1 MNSVKAA
8 REIEKICPFHE
19 LTPAN
24 QLLSDRL
31 DNEAYLVAKPGEVY
45 VVFFPDSGE
54 VKLDLRS
61 MASEASIRWLNV
73 REGEWNPALD
83 STVNS
88 NLTLK
93 TPGMDEWVAV
103 ITLERQQKIKTKKY

>member
-1 MNSVKAA
+1 MKSLTAWLFVMSKLN
-8 REIEKICPFHE
+8 CPFHE
-19 LTPAN
+19 LAPAN

-45 VVFFPDSGE
+45 VVFFPDAGE

-61 MASEASIRWLNV
+61 MASEVSILWINV
-73 REGEWNPALD
+73 RKGEWQTAHE

-88 NLTLK
+88 NLSLK

-103 ITLERQQKIKTKKY
+103 ITTVRKK